1 MKKLLCFISVFLIF
15 IVNSQVYAESFLNF
29 DGGLMSNNEE
39 YWVASGKPVVF
50 EIEGSTSEISFGSG
64 EETVLA
70 TKQRVQ
76 KIKVNVSSSSGV
88 SCTVSNSKSSY
99 YTLSDNTFTLKD
111 NNTATSNL
119 EGAIGKVTCTLPT
132 TSSVINYSKSNYIN
146 VSLETTDID
155 IAPETP
161 TTSNSTTSKKMC
173 FGVINESY
181 LNSLNDSPSVTSI
194 KVDDLSPSM
203 TTVEVNKDK
212 VTLKITQNELASKN
226 KLYLTVDS
234 QKKGTLIKQQEISA
248 GDRLIDL
255 PYGATVIEVAEKTE
269 KKKVI
274 DDLFDD
280 VWQDYGFAESSVNTT
295 RRDPYYFVVNR
306 PDNRSKVS
314 TLKSLSISDVNI
326 SFKSDLKTYI
336 ATVPYKV
343 SSVTINSVLTDAKS
357 SYVKGYGNRKVSL
370 KEGTNNIQIKVQA
383 ENETI
388 STYTIKITREKNDD
402 ASLKS
407 ITVNDKEITLKADLL
422 VYTTKVDNDVTKP
435 TIKAV
440 PTDSNAKAV
449 VEKFNDLVEGE
460 NEISITVTASNGTKK
475 VYVINIVRDQK
486 ISTNSKLGKLEVKG
500 QNINFEP
507 DKTEYKVHINHD
519 VDKLD
524 LVLETDNEKAKYI
537 VTGNKDLKDG
547 SVVKIKVTAED
558 GETITN
564 YTINVEKEK
573 KPFNI
578 LFAIIPAAVLV
589 VGGLAALIAKGKK
602 NKGSH
607 IAS

>member
-119 EGAIGKVTCTLPT
+119 QGVIGKVTCTLPT
-132 TSSVINYSKSNYIN
+132 TSNVINYSKNNYIN
-146 VSLETTDID
+146 ISLETTDID
-155 IAPETP
+155 VAPETP
-161 TTSNSTTSKKMC
+161 TTSNSTAGGKLY
-173 FGVINESY
+173 FGVISESY

-203 TTVEVNKDK
+203 TTVEVNKNK
-212 VTLKITQNELASKN
+212 VTLKVTQNELASKN

-248 GDRLIDL
+248 GDRSIDL

-280 VWQDYGFAESSVNTT
+280 VWQDYGFAESSVNAAK
-295 RRDPYYFVVNR
+295 RDPYYFVVNR

-407 ITVNDKEITLKADLL
+407 ITVNDKEIAPKADLL
-422 VYTTKVDNDVTKP
+422 VYTMKVDNDVTKP